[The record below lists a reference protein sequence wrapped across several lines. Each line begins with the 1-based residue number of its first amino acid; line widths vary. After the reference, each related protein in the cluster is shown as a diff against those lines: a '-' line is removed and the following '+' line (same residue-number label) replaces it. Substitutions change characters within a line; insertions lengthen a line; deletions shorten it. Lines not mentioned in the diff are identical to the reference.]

1 MRDFLHHL
9 FLPRESNN
17 HRAKLLH
24 HKSLIIVII
33 LLVAGQFFL
42 SSIKTNF
49 SDVLGTST
57 NISIERLVELTNQK
71 RSENGLGP
79 LTISD
84 QLSQTASFKARD
96 VFAKNY
102 WAHNAP
108 DGTTPWVFFKQAGYD
123 YIYAGENLARGFAT
137 SDDTVNAWM
146 ASPSHRDNVL
156 SPNYKEVGFAIMNGN
171 LLGEDTTL
179 VVEMFGSRNMPN
191 IAKQEV
197 VSSIPVLNTQ
207 VDLSTPASQQGI
219 IKEKP
224 ITNSKSAI
232 VASINTKPL
241 IDNRKLSLNISLFI
255 ILLFIFV
262 FAIDM
267 IVIKRKKIVR
277 LVGHNID
284 HIVFLGIILI
294 FILLF
299 AQGTIL

>member
-1 MRDFLHHL
+1 
-9 FLPRESNN
+9 
-17 HRAKLLH
+17 
-24 HKSLIIVII
+24 
-33 LLVAGQFFL
+33 
-42 SSIKTNF
+42 
-49 SDVLGTST
+49 
-57 NISIERLVELTNQK
+57 
-71 RSENGLGP
+71 
-79 LTISD
+79 
-84 QLSQTASFKARD
+84 
-96 VFAKNY
+96 
-102 WAHNAP
+102 
-108 DGTTPWVFFKQAGYD
+108 
-123 YIYAGENLARGFAT
+123 
-137 SDDTVNAWM
+137 M

>member
-9 FLPRESNN
+9 LLPRESNN

-24 HKSLIIVII
+24 HKSIIIVIT
-33 LLVAGQFFL
+33 LLIAGQFFL
-42 SSIKTNF
+42 SAIRTNF

-57 NISIERLVELTNQK
+57 NISVERLVELTNQK

-84 QLSQTASFKARD
+84 QLSQTALFKARD
-96 VFAKNY
+96 MFAKNY

-108 DGTTPWVFFKQAGYD
+108 DGTTPWFFFKQAGYE
-123 YIYAGENLARGFAT
+123 YIYAGENLARGFTT
-137 SDDTVNAWM
+137 SDDTVNAWL

-156 SPNYKEVGFAIMNGN
+156 SPNYKEIGFAIMDGN
-171 LLGEDTTL
+171 LLGEQTTL

-191 IAKQEV
+191 IVKQEI

-207 VDLSTPASQQGI
+207 VNLSTPSTYPEL

-224 ITNSKSAI
+224 TVNSKSAI

-241 IDNRKLSLNISLFI
+241 IDNKKLSMNVSLFI
-255 ILLFIFV
+255 LALFIFV

-267 IVIKRKKIVR
+267 IIIKKKKIIR

-299 AQGTIL
+299 AEGTIL